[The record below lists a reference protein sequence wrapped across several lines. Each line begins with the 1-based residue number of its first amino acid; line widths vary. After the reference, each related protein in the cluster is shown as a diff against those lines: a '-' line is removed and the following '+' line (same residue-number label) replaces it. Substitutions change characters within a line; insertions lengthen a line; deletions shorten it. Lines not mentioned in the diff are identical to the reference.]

1 MNHSFS
7 EYLPAINEEITG
19 RRNGSL
25 VSTDNGRVTTYSIMN
40 LEDRGT
46 IFVEPG
52 TEIYE
57 GMIVGENNRDN
68 DLAINL
74 TKAKQKTNVRSA
86 NKDQTSVI
94 KAPKILTLEESM
106 NFLADDEY
114 CEVTPESIRLR
125 KVILNANQRDKAKK
139 NKDKN

>member
-1 MNHSFS
+1 GIMNHSFS
-7 EYLPAINEEITG
+7 EYLPAIKEEITS
-19 RRNGSL
+19 RKNGSL
-25 VSTDNGRVTTYSIMN
+25 VSTDTGKVTTYSIMH

-52 TEIYE
+52 TEVYE
-57 GMIVGENNRDN
+57 GMIVGENNRDE

-74 TKAKQKTNVRSA
+74 TRQKQKTNIRSA

-94 KAPKILTLEESM
+94 NEPRILTLEESL

-114 CEVTPESIRLR
+114 CEVTPEAIRLR
-125 KVILNANQRDKAKK
+125 KVILNANA
-139 NKDKN
+139 